1 MDIGATPFAEAVARL
16 GLDTSQLAE
25 EARLLVTAMS
35 AEERYEVLQ
44 GDVQFWAGMADLL
57 TGGYHDHTFT
67 GAACP
72 RLGVPG
78 LSFSDGP
85 RGVVVGE
92 ATCFPVSMARGATWD
107 PDLEEQIGHAIGLEL
122 RAKGANLFGGVCVNL
137 LAHPAWGRAQETYG
151 EDPVLL
157 GAMGAALTRGVQR
170 HVMACVKHF
179 ALNSMENARFQ
190 VDVSVDEAAL
200 HDVYLPH
207 FRRIVDEGV
216 MVVMSAYNSVN
227 GDWCGEN
234 QPLLTGILRD
244 QWGFQGIVISDWIY
258 GLRNAGRS
266 VAAGLDVEMPYRMV
280 RHQHL
285 AEHVAN
291 GDVTHTQIADT
302 CQRIVAVQLRHHI
315 SHPLDPVDPTI
326 VGGDDHRRLAREAAA
341 RSMVLLRN
349 QGNLVPVDLTAVR
362 RIAVIGALAA
372 TPNLGDHG
380 SSRVHPP
387 HVVTLLEGLQTAAH
401 AANVEMVFHDG
412 ADPLAAAQLAAT
424 ADIAIVVAGLT
435 YVHEGEYIGLGGTAE
450 LQALHPPST
459 PDDDAVLGAALERAT
474 ASNRTFGTGGDR
486 ISLRL
491 PAKQEHLITAVAEH
505 QTATLVVITAGSA
518 IDVTPW
524 HEQVPGLLLAWYPG
538 MEGGHAVADVV
549 FGHHA
554 PTGRLPFSMVA
565 DTAHLPPFDAQ
576 ATTAV
581 YDRWVGYRR
590 LARDGNRA
598 AYPFGFGLTT
608 TTFRLSDAT
617 VELSPDRRSLVTS
630 VTVSNTG
637 ARTAD
642 DCVQVYG
649 GHQSPTSDVE
659 PWQLIGFAR
668 SGPVDPGTSVRVTVT
683 ASLLA
688 LSHWDTDEG
697 VHRIEPGRY
706 RVRIGRH
713 SADPAALHVPLTLP
727 AGRLR

>member
-1 MDIGATPFAEAVARL
+1 MSIGATPFAEAVARL
-16 GLDTSQLAE
+16 RLDDSQLVH
-25 EARLLVTAMS
+25 EAGFLVAAMTVD
-35 AEERYEVLQ
+35 ERHELLQ
-44 GDVQFWAGMADLL
+44 GDVEFWAGMADLL
-57 TGGYHDHTFT
+57 SGGYHDHTFT

-107 PDLEEQIGHAIGLEL
+107 PDLEERIGDAIGLEL
-122 RAKGANLFGGVCVNL
+122 RAKGANLYGGVCVNL

-179 ALNSMENARFQ
+179 ALNSIENARFQ
-190 VDVSVDEAAL
+190 VDVTVDEAAL

-227 GDWCGEN
+227 GAWCGEN
-234 QPLLTGILRD
+234 RPLLTGILRD

-258 GLRNAGRS
+258 GLRHAGRS

-285 AEHVAN
+285 GEHVAN
-291 GDVTHTQIADT
+291 GAATDTQVNEA
-302 CQRIVAVQLRHHI
+302 CERIVAVQLRHAI
-315 SHPLDPVDPTI
+315 SHPHDPVPPAI
-326 VGGDDHRRLAREAAA
+326 VAGDDHRRLAREAAA

-349 QGNLVPVDLTAVR
+349 HDDLVPVDLTTVR

-387 HVVTLLEGLQTAAH
+387 QVVTLLDGLQTAAR
-401 AANVEMVFHDG
+401 AAGVEVVFHDG
-412 ADPLAAAQLAAT
+412 SDPMAAAQVASS
-424 ADIAIVVAGLT
+424 ADVAIVVVGLT
-435 YVHEGEYIGLGGTAE
+435 HTDEGEYIGLGGTPE
-450 LQALHPPST
+450 LQALHPPRT
-459 PDDDAVLGAALERAT
+459 PHDDAVLGAALKRAA
-474 ASNRTFGTGGDR
+474 ASTRTFGTGGDR
-486 ISLRL
+486 TSLRL
-491 PAKQEHLITAVAEH
+491 SAEHEHLITAVAEH
-505 QTATLVVITAGSA
+505 HTATLVVITAGSA

-524 HEQVPGLLLAWYPG
+524 HQEVAGVLLAWYPG
-538 MEGGHAVADVV
+538 MEGGNALADVV
-549 FGHHA
+549 FGHCA

-565 DTAHLPPFDAQ
+565 DTAHLPPFDPQ

-590 LARDGNRA
+590 LARNGHRA
-598 AYPFGFGLTT
+598 AYPFGFGLST
-608 TTFRLSDAT
+608 TTFRLSDPSVA
-617 VELSPDRRSLVTS
+617 LSSDRRSLLAT
-630 VTVSNTG
+630 VTVTNTG

-668 SGPVDPGTSVRVTVT
+668 SGPVDPGTSVQVTVT

-688 LSHWDTDEG
+688 LSHWDADEG

-706 RVRIGRH
+706 RVRVGRH
-713 SADPAALHVPLTLP
+713 SADPAALHVALTLP